1 METIQWSEEFSVG
14 VEKLDQQHQQI
25 IEMLNRLISTP
36 EARDANSET
45 ISDILTAMT
54 RYSLEHFKTEENL
67 MREHGYP
74 GLEEHRQEHIA
85 YRKKAIDFST
95 ATSLGVESVPQIL
108 VAYLSEW
115 WTHHILDEDMKYKPC
130 FAEKEGGWK

>member
-1 METIQWSEEFSVG
+1 METIQWSEKFSVG
-14 VEKLDQQHQQI
+14 VEKLDQQHRQI
-25 IEMLNRLISTP
+25 VGMLNRLVSTP
-36 EARDANSET
+36 EANDTLSET

-54 RYSLEHFKTEENL
+54 RYSLEHFKTEESL
-67 MREHGYP
+67 LKEHGYP

-108 VAYLSEW
+108 VAYLLDW
-115 WTHHILDEDMKYKPC
+115 WTHHILDEDMKYKPF
-130 FAEKEGGWK
+130 FAKKGVG

>member
-14 VEKLDQQHQQI
+14 VEKLDQQHRQI
-25 IEMLNRLISTP
+25 IGMLNRLISTP
-36 EARDANSET
+36 EAQDTHSET

-54 RYSLEHFKTEENL
+54 RYSLEHFKTEEGL
-67 MREHGYP
+67 MKAHGYP
-74 GLEEHRQEHIA
+74 ELEEHRQEHIA

-108 VAYLSEW
+108 VSYLSEW
-115 WTHHILDEDMKYKPC
+115 WTHHILDEDMKYKPF
-130 FAEKEGGWK
+130 FAKKGVG